1 MSFSAEM
8 KDFLGAWEKGTKILG
23 AQTDEE
29 YKKAQT
35 ELTKKKTET
44 DYDPARLATADE
56 QARANV
62 EKTRAGTALTT
73 EQAKNAPVSRGYTSA
88 LTERLRKA
96 DQDIGGYQ
104 GTGNLPPGMGAAPSV
119 GPTGPV
125 PPQAPVIAPREDL
138 YGYAEGGAI
147 PDVSDGDEDDVGPG
161 AAVGPAMGPAVGGI
175 SDATDFS
182 AAKRGGASGL
192 PQAGYQGVISP
203 QLVSDA
209 VRGGYQYGVKSMG
222 LGGRG
227 TGARSK
233 QAALA
238 LAQGQDALSPEEMD
252 AARRAVDPE
261 GRLTESQRNM
271 AALGSV
277 YQYWANKGDPSRAD
291 KVAFQMLQHFRLASQ
306 RYAAIAAAAAEHG
319 NMDMATKAALKAYS
333 NVPDG
338 RDMNLSFTS
347 DGKLQYNYT
356 DENGKTISKG
366 VATPQEFA
374 QAAMGMTKGGFDQSI
389 LSAAA
394 AREGG
399 TKGTRAGTQQ
409 GNQKGAEGAVGGV
422 RGDKVSDMATRD
434 DKILDPEITK
444 LQEAWQKKNKDKP
457 VDDAYWGSLKD
468 NATHIM
474 QDNPNVTA
482 REALA
487 ITQSLRDPKNDKF
500 KTSEPDAQGF
510 STIRFADGQRVRM
523 SEEALDRMVNDR
535 AAANRA
541 ANDAEDKAKKQAEE
555 DAKPGRFRQGLERA
569 GAAIGRDFEKFKG
582 EVSGMIP
589 EEAKARVGSAV
600 ESAKRFD
607 QDAGRVLNDPNIN
620 MGTIASA
627 VRKGVQTAVESLQRG
642 TANPGA
648 IPENPDSPL

>member
-35 ELTKKKTET
+35 ALTKKKTEV
-44 DYDPARLATADE
+44 DYDPARLATQDE

-62 EKTRAGTALTT
+62 EKTRVGTALVG
-73 EQAKNAPVSRGYTSA
+73 EQVKNAPVSRGYTAA
-88 LTERLRKA
+88 LTERIRKA

-104 GTGNLPPGMGAAPSV
+104 GTGNLPPGMGPAVGGAPV
-119 GPTGPV
+119 
-125 PPQAPVIAPREDL
+125 QAPAIAPREDL

-147 PDVSDGDEDDVGPG
+147 PDNDADEAGGPADGDADD
-161 AAVGPAMGPAVGGI
+161 ALMSAGPAVGG
-175 SDATDFS
+175 ATDFS
-182 AAKRGGASGL
+182 ARRKGGGASGL

-209 VRGGYQYGVKSMG
+209 VRGGYQYGIKSMG

-233 QAALA
+233 QQAQA

-252 AARRAVDPE
+252 AARKAVDPE
-261 GRLTESQRNM
+261 GRLTDSQRNM

-277 YQYWANKGDPSRAD
+277 YQYWANKGDPGRAD

-338 RDMNLSFTS
+338 RDMNLSLTG

-366 VATPQEFA
+366 VASPQEFV
-374 QAAMGMTKGGFDQSI
+374 QAAMGLTKGGFDQSI

-399 TKGTRAGTQQ
+399 GKGAAKGAATQQ
-409 GNQKGAEGAVGGV
+409 GNQKSAGAAVG
-422 RGDKVSDMATRD
+422 GDKVSDMATRD
-434 DKILDPEITK
+434 DKILDPELTK
-444 LQEAWQKKNKDKP
+444 LQEAWQKKNKGKEIDE
-457 VDDAYWGSLKD
+457 AYWGNLKD
-468 NATHIM
+468 NATHVM
-474 QDNPNVTA
+474 QANPNMTA

-487 ITQSLRDPKNDKF
+487 VTQSLRDHNNDKF
-500 KTSEPDAQGF
+500 KTSEPDAQGI
-510 STIRFADGQRVRM
+510 STIQFADGQRVRM
-523 SEEALDRMVNDR
+523 TEEALDRMVNDR
-535 AAANRA
+535 AVARRSADEA
-541 ANDAEDKAKKQAEE
+541 DAKAKKQAEE

-589 EEAKARVGSAV
+589 DEMKARVGSAV
-600 ESAKRFD
+600 DSVKRFD
-607 QDAGRVLNDPNIN
+607 QDAGRVLTDPNIN
-620 MGTIASA
+620 MGTLTTAIK
-627 VRKGVQTAVESLQRG
+627 KGVQSAVETLQRG

-648 IPENPDSPL
+648 IPETPDSPL